1 VGDQMFMDSDEM
13 APVPIRAA
21 RSLGAKVVIA
31 VDVSA
36 FPQDTPQGVPQE
48 WIDKDARRAR
58 QVAAEA
64 PQADVL
70 LHPNIGYWAGQDEDY
85 RRRVIG
91 IAERYTVL
99 KIQAIR
105 TAIAN
110 AGIPPAT
117 QAASARTPSGET
129 SR

>member
-1 VGDQMFMDSDEM
+1 M
-13 APVPIRAA
+13 P
-21 RSLGAKVVIA
+21 VIA

-36 FPQDTPQGVPQE
+36 YPQDTPAGVPKE

-64 PQADVL
+64 SGADVL
-70 LHPNIGYWAGQDEDY
+70 LHPNIGYWAGQDEEY

-99 KIQAIR
+99 KMQAIR
-105 TAIAN
+105 TALAN
-110 AGIPPAT
+110 AGLQPAA
-117 QAASARTPSGET
+117 QAASARTPAADA